1 MQRGDLVKRGW
12 DGSRSPQSGGVV
24 IEILHTNTG
33 RWARVLWP
41 GASARF
47 RPQTERFS
55 ALEVI
60 SESR

>member
-1 MQRGDLVKRGW
+1 MQIGDLVKRGW
-12 DGSRSPQSGGVV
+12 DGSRFPQRLGTVT
-24 IEILHTNTG
+24 EIKHTNTG
-33 RWARVLWP
+33 RWVVVLWSGP
-41 GASARF
+41 DAPL